1 MFNRLKIMAS
11 TYDKIPP
18 ELRSRRQWVVW
29 RMIPAKPK
37 PKKIPFQ
44 PRQHKKMAS
53 TTDPTTWAR
62 YDEAVQ
68 AYEDHPFS
76 GIGFV
81 FTKDDPFTGVDLDK
95 CRDAKT
101 GELEPWAQNLVE
113 QFNSYCEVS
122 PSGTGVHILVQG
134 SLPSKG
140 RKKGQVEMYDSR
152 RYFCMTGDH
161 FTNTPTTIEQ
171 RQSEL
176 ESLHTQ
182 VFGQANSPFS

>member
-1 MFNRLKIMAS
+1 MTIKPND
-11 TYDKIPP
+11 YDKIPS
-18 ELRSRRQWVVW
+18 ELKSLCQWVVW

-53 TTDPTTWAR
+53 TTDPTTWAT

-68 AYEDHPFS
+68 TFNQHQFS

-81 FTKDDPFTGVDLDK
+81 FTKDDPYVGVDLDK
-95 CRDAKT
+95 CRVAET
-101 GELEPWAQNLVE
+101 GVLERWAQHIVE
-113 QFNSYCEVS
+113 QLSSYAEVS
-122 PSGTGVHILVQG
+122 PSGTGVHIIVQG
-134 SLPSKG
+134 SLPPKG

-152 RYFCMTGDH
+152 RFFCMTGDH

-182 VFGQANSPFS
+182 VFGQANSPLS